1 MIDLYFWPTPNCYK
15 VSILLEELML
25 PYNVIGVH
33 IGKGQQFEDR
43 FTDLNPNGKVP
54 VLVDYDGPDGKPI
67 TIFESGAIM
76 MFLSEKAEQF
86 LPKGVRGR
94 MEVLQWLMFQ
104 MGGVGPM
111 LGQAHHFR
119 KYAKDEIP
127 YAIDRYTR
135 EAARIYSVLEHR
147 LSATEFIAGNYSI
160 ADMAVY
166 PWIRPYRWQG
176 QTLSDFPNLQRWYS
190 AVRARPGVQRGLAVM
205 KEELQRNKSKPTG
218 DAWSFLFGDEKPAR
232 INQKAKGIK
241 S

>member
-67 TIFESGAIM
+67 TIFDSGAIM

-86 LPKGVRGR
+86 LPKRVR
-94 MEVLQWLMFQ
+94 
-104 MGGVGPM
+104 
-111 LGQAHHFR
+111 
-119 KYAKDEIP
+119 
-127 YAIDRYTR
+127 DR
-135 EAARIYSVLEHR
+135 
-147 LSATEFIAGNYSI
+147 
-160 ADMAVY
+160 
-166 PWIRPYRWQG
+166 
-176 QTLSDFPNLQRWYS
+176 
-190 AVRARPGVQRGLAVM
+190 M
-205 KEELQRNKSKPTG
+205 KEELQRNESKPTG
-218 DAWSFLFGDEKPAR
+218 DAWTFLFGDEKPTR
-232 INQKAKGIK
+232 INQKATGTK

>member
-86 LPKGVRGR
+86 LPKGVR
-94 MEVLQWLMFQ
+94 
-104 MGGVGPM
+104 
-111 LGQAHHFR
+111 
-119 KYAKDEIP
+119 
-127 YAIDRYTR
+127 DR
-135 EAARIYSVLEHR
+135 
-147 LSATEFIAGNYSI
+147 
-160 ADMAVY
+160 
-166 PWIRPYRWQG
+166 
-176 QTLSDFPNLQRWYS
+176 
-190 AVRARPGVQRGLAVM
+190 M
-205 KEELQRNKSKPTG
+205 KEELQRNESKPTG
-218 DAWSFLFGDEKPAR
+218 DAWTFLFGDEKPAR
-232 INQKAKGIK
+232 INQRATGTK